1 MIEDVNGTELY
12 YERRGSGPTILF
24 IHGST
29 LDHRMWA
36 PQLEALGSY
45 DLITYDLRGFGRSP
59 PPTGPFKHCEDALG
73 LLDKLGVEHA
83 VVVGHSIGGLYGL
96 ELACIAP
103 ERITGF
109 AALCMSGL
117 GTPQFPDAIKAV
129 FQAVHTAARAGNIP
143 EAKRLWLDT
152 GWFATA
158 RAKPELRELIDQ
170 MVADYTGWYW
180 LNDSP
185 SQNIVPPVVERLE
198 TLKIPAMV
206 IDGELDLDYNHQIA
220 QNLAT
225 RIPDATLVKI
235 AYAGHMANLE
245 EPAEVNRA
253 LVALARLAH
262 IAG

>member
-1 MIEDVNGTELY
+1 MIEEVNGTELY

-45 DLITYDLRGFGRSP
+45 DCITYDLRGFGRSP
-59 PPTGPFKHCEDALG
+59 PPAGPFKHCEDALA
-73 LLDKLGVEHA
+73 LLDRLGVERA

-96 ELACIAP
+96 ELSCLAP
-103 ERITGF
+103 ERITGY

-117 GTPQFPDAIKAV
+117 GTPSFPADIQAV
-129 FQAVHTAARAGNIP
+129 FTAVRTAARAGNLP

-170 MVADYTGWYW
+170 MVGDYSGWYW

-185 SQNIVPPVVERLE
+185 SQNIVPPAIERLE
-198 TLKIPAMV
+198 TLKLPTMV
-206 IDGELDLDYNHQIA
+206 IDGELDLDYNHEIA
-220 QNLAT
+220 KILAK
-225 RIPDATLVKI
+225 RIPNATLVKI
-235 AYAGHMANLE
+235 AHGGHMANME

-253 LVALARLAH
+253 LIALAR
-262 IAG
+262 IATL